1 MNFNNDELAA
11 LESGIHNIGVFFRL
25 DVSPTVRIWLGFGD
39 IKPGLNVLDGDGA
52 VYRGFGAIQNVPSF
66 RQMINGQAERVEFTL
81 SGVDEDILR
90 IASRDD
96 AEQVKGKRTS
106 VGYALMSNSWNL
118 LGPVRWPA
126 NYYADFLSIRQAA
139 TGDPM
144 QPIVRTISLSCGTLL
159 TARRRPFYSFFSDI
173 DQKARFAWDKFCE
186 RVSVYANGFIKTW
199 PRF

>member
-11 LESGIHNIGVFFRL
+11 LESGAHNIGVFFRL

-52 VYRGFGAIQNVPSF
+52 IYRGFGAIQNVPSF
-66 RQMINGQAERVEFTL
+66 KQMINGQAERVEFTL
-81 SGVDEDILR
+81 SGVDEEILR
-90 IASRDD
+90 IASSDD

-106 VGYALMSNSWNL
+106 VGYALMGKSWNL

-126 NYYADFLSIRQAA
+126 NYYADFLSVRQVS
-139 TGDPM
+139 TDDPA
-144 QPIVRTISLSCGTLL
+144 QPIVRTIGLSCGTLF
-159 TARRRPFYSFFSDI
+159 TARRRPSYSYFSDN
-173 DQKARFAWDKFCE
+173 DEKARFPGDRFCE
-186 RVSVYANGFIKTW
+186 RVSVYANGFTKTW